1 MVRDYGQ
8 RLPYMMRMVSNALS
22 QQFERVLRGF
32 SLNHAQ
38 FAALA
43 QLGLEHPDGLS
54 GAELGYRAGV
64 TAQSMSAAVASLL
77 DRGLVTRT
85 PHPTHGRI
93 LEVRITGEGL
103 ELIERAQAAAKRVE
117 DRAMAELTP
126 AQQDEL
132 RSLLRQITRTLDLYV
147 PEIRSPSS

>member
-22 QQFERVLRGF
+22 QQLERTLRRF

-43 QLGLEHPDGLS
+43 QLGLEHPGGLS
-54 GAELGYRAGV
+54 GAELGHRAGV
-64 TAQSMSAAVASLL
+64 TAQSMSAAIASLVE
-77 DRGLVTRT
+77 RELVVRT

-93 LEVRITGEGL
+93 LEVRITEEGL
-103 ELIERAQAAAKRVE
+103 ALVERAQEAAKDVE
-117 DRAMAELTP
+117 DRAVAGLTQ

-132 RSLLRQITRTLDLYV
+132 RALLRQMTRTLDLYV
-147 PEIRSPSS
+147 PELRSGPA

>member
-22 QQFERVLRGF
+22 QQLERTLRPF

-43 QLGLEHPDGLS
+43 QLGLEYPDGLS
-54 GAELGYRAGV
+54 GAELGHRAGV
-64 TAQSMSAAVASLL
+64 TAQSMSAAIASLL
-77 DRGLVTRT
+77 DRGLVIRT

-93 LEVRITGEGL
+93 LEVRITAEGL
-103 ELIERAQAAAKRVE
+103 ELVERAQAAAKGVE
-117 DRAMAELTP
+117 DRAVAGLTP
-126 AQQDEL
+126 AQQAEL
-132 RSLLRQITRTLDLYV
+132 RVLLRHITRTLGLYL
-147 PEIRSPSS
+147 PEIRSPSA